1 MKELRKQ
8 ELKSIND
15 GELIITGVMIYTGV
29 KIVSTSFALGYA
41 IGQAIKYS
49 R

>member
-15 GELIITGVMIYTGV
+15 GEFIITGSTIYTRV

-41 IGQAIKYS
+41 IGRAIKYS